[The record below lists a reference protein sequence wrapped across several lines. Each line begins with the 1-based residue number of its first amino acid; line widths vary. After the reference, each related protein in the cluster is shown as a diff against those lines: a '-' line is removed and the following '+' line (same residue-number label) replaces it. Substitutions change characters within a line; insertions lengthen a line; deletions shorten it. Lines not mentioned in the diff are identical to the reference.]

1 MGNGRLHG
9 TADAEPELGKPMN
22 PEVKR
27 SKKWLFSLLSLIFL
41 LSTLEGCAWWLERRA
56 YHGTVSLS
64 PSDAAG
70 GSLYLNTDHDS
81 RPQLRPGARLEGSR
95 FEVSINQ
102 RGFRGPDLQS
112 PKPRGGIRIW
122 VIGGSTTFDIYAP
135 NDATT
140 WPALT
145 GSLLGEA
152 LGNPNVE
159 VINAGIP
166 GEIIRGNRE
175 DFESHY
181 GSVTPDVLILHAG
194 PNDLRAG
201 SQSSGQGGQLEPE
214 PAPGPLHRLAL
225 YRVLSRKL
233 QWQRVPSSW
242 ASHRIDE
249 HHWNRLEKDLTDF
262 VASARQKGVTVVLAT
277 HAHRAEK
284 DATGRR
290 AARQVAE
297 GAKLLRMNPEGVIET
312 FSEYNARIRRIAETQ
327 NLPLIDLRE
336 AVPAEGRYFG
346 DHTHFSADGSLLAAQ
361 TAVETL
367 KTLDFSKSRPS
378 HPSPPF

>member
-1 MGNGRLHG
+1 MGHGRVHR
-9 TADAEPELGKPMN
+9 AKNVEPELGQQMSS
-22 PEVKR
+22 EIKR
-27 SKKWLFSLLSLIFL
+27 SRRWLFSLLSLTL
-41 LSTLEGCAWWLERRA
+41 LFSTLEGCAWWLERRA
-56 YHGTVSLS
+56 YHGKVSLS
-64 PSDAAG
+64 LGDAAG

-102 RGFRGPDLQS
+102 KGFRGPDLRS
-112 PKPRGGIRIW
+112 PRPRDGIRIW
-122 VIGGSTTFDIYAP
+122 FIGGSTTFDIYAP
-135 NDATT
+135 SDAET

-145 GSLLGEA
+145 GSLLGQA
-152 LGNPNVE
+152 LANPDVE

-175 DFESHY
+175 DFEAHY
-181 GSVTPDVLILHAG
+181 GSVMPDVLILHAG

-201 SQSSGQGGQLEPE
+201 SQSSAPGGQLEPE
-214 PAPGPLHRLAL
+214 PEPGILHRLAL
-225 YRVLSRKL
+225 FRTLSRKL

-242 ASHRIDE
+242 TTHQIDE

-262 VASARQKGVTVVLAT
+262 AASARSKGVEVVLAT
-277 HAHRAEK
+277 HAHRAEE

-297 GAKLLRMNPEGVIET
+297 GTKLLRMDPEGVIRT
-312 FSEYNARIRRIAETQ
+312 FSEYNERIRTIAKARS
-327 NLPLIDLRE
+327 LPLIDLRE

-346 DHTHFSADGSLLAAQ
+346 DHTHFSAEGSRVAAEA
-361 TAVETL
+361 AVEVL
-367 KTLDFSKSRPS
+367 KTLDLSRR
-378 HPSPPF
+378 